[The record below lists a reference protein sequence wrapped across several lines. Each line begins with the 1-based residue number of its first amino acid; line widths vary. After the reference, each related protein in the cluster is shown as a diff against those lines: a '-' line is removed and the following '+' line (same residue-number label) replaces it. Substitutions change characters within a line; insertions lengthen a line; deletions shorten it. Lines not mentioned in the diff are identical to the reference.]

1 MNAQKTEMRKRK
13 PVQPRRPGHWGLAYL
28 LISVFYFLAPLSG
41 AATTVTGTINRPDGT
56 PVNGTLEFTLSQP
69 ATTATPPVIYAPV
82 KTTCA
87 VTNGLIAAGCTVQG
101 NDTLTPAGTF
111 YRVRMLDANNRVI
124 VPSTNYTISGAA
136 VDLGA
141 LPVTTTDTL
150 VPPTGNVTG
159 NLSVTGNLTVGGT
172 ANFAADP
179 QDFSHIRL
187 LGQTAD
193 PATQTTGSVF
203 YRSDL
208 DTVRFRSV
216 GLEVFDGT
224 QYLPLTASASQT
236 LELGANIR
244 LPGLFAATLKRLN
257 EIRLVDQNLW
267 TESTVPAKID
277 AAINDCAGAQC
288 LLVLPSNLP
297 AGEPTFFPDN
307 IITLDLRRSGGH
319 RYTGTLD
326 TSIRKGL
333 EIRAVTSEIAAASG
347 QWQPF
352 QVHLTAATGGI
363 NNSGGPK
370 IQYNGLFASLA
381 NQTRGQATVGQFEI
395 GCFAQGDCTGLQA
408 RVSHFGGSNAG
419 GDEGAVGLRVLVTQ
433 GESNMAV
440 STVFTATAS
449 SDSFDA
455 VNNETTVNYTAPANE
470 NRRGE
475 NRYLVNLTTAVTTP
489 GTISGISGIP
499 PVVTGSG
506 TTFAT
511 SLGVTT
517 PYTPAEPDV
526 CFSMVA
532 DDHAASGDKLI
543 VPVRT
548 VTSDTSLTLD
558 YSVAGADKAWV
569 GAASGGY
576 RLYRCKS
583 VKRLNTSGSVVLS
596 GDQTA
601 LFSLN
606 DSIEQPLGFDFQI
619 PAGIRI
625 QMGRRLPS
633 ATVGQAGIDIQN
645 LEPANEIRSALQ
657 IQGTG
662 WTQGIR
668 FTDGGPS
675 QAALQFDQPNS
686 AAEGRLRWAL
696 DSGNMD
702 IQVSRASARL
712 DIVQTTDTPNQF
724 NFFGS
729 GLAIGT
735 TWQARTSFLLN
746 SDTGFLKLGVGTNP
760 VAGFIRQSSGNGGA
774 PLLVARNQANTAD
787 VSLLTYSTADTLELA
802 QAGTPTSVLGD
813 FQMSGT
819 ATFNGGV
826 NNNGAALKHARVTT
840 GSIAAG
846 SSAAVTLTWTT
857 AFADASYTV
866 NCSLVE
872 ATAGASS
879 LHLHHLESVTA
890 AAVVTRVVNDD
901 TVNALT
907 GTLHCIALHD

>member
-1 MNAQKTEMRKRK
+1 MLNPQTKFETRTARIGAPSGCSSASFEPACTGRFRFSIF
-13 PVQPRRPGHWGLAYL
+13 VLLFLVAGHWSL
-28 LISVFYFLAPLSG
+28 V
-41 AATTVTGTINRPDGT
+41 AATSVSGTINRPDGT
-56 PVNGTLEFTLSQP
+56 PVNGTLEFILSQS
-69 ATTATPPVIYAPV
+69 ATTTTPPVIYAPA
-82 KTTCA
+82 KTTCP

-101 NDTLTPAGTF
+101 NDTLNPAGTF
-111 YRVRMLDANNRVI
+111 YRVRVLDANNRVV
-124 VPSTNYTISGAA
+124 VPSTNYTIIGAA
-136 VDLGA
+136 VDLGT
-141 LPVTTTDTL
+141 LPVTATDTL
-150 VPPTGNVTG
+150 VPPDGNVTG
-159 NLSVTGNLTVGGT
+159 DLTVTGNLTVGGT
-172 ANFAADP
+172 FNLTGDP
-179 QDFSHIRL
+179 QEFNHIRL
-187 LGQTAD
+187 LGQAAD
-193 PATQTTGSVF
+193 PTTQTAGSVF

-208 DTVRFRSV
+208 DRVRFRSG

-224 QYLPLTASASQT
+224 QYLPVTAPASQT
-236 LELGANIR
+236 LEIGANIR
-244 LPGLFAATLKRLN
+244 LPGLFAAVFKRLN
-257 EIRLVDQNLW
+257 EIRLVDPNLW
-267 TESTVPAKID
+267 TETTVPAKID

-288 LLVLPSNLP
+288 LLVLPSNLA
-297 AGEPTFFPDN
+297 AGEPTLFPDN
-307 IITLDLRRSGGH
+307 VVSLDLRRSGGH

-326 TSIRKGL
+326 TGVRKGI
-333 EIRAVTSEIAAASG
+333 EIRAVTSETAASEL
-347 QWQPF
+347 WQPL

-370 IQYNGLFASLA
+370 IQYNGLLASLA
-381 NQTRGQATVGQFEI
+381 NKTRGQATAGQFEI

-408 RVSHFGGSNAG
+408 RVSDFGGSNAG
-419 GDEGAVGLRVLVTQ
+419 GDEGAVGLRILVTQ
-433 GESNMAV
+433 GESNMAA
-440 STVFTATAS
+440 STLFTATVS

-475 NRYLVNLTTAVTTP
+475 NRHLVNLTTAVTTP
-489 GTISGISGIP
+489 GTISGISGTP
-499 PVVTGSG
+499 PLVTGSG

-558 YSVAGADKAWV
+558 YRVAGADKAWV

-583 VKRLNTSGSVVLS
+583 VKRLNQAGSLVLS
-596 GDQTA
+596 GDQTS
-601 LFSLN
+601 LFAAN
-606 DSIEQPLGFDFQI
+606 DAIEQPLGFDFQL

-625 QMGRRLPS
+625 QLGRRLPS

-696 DSGNMD
+696 ASGNFD
-702 IQVSRASARL
+702 LQVSRASSRL
-712 DIVQTTDTPNQF
+712 DLVQTTDTANQF

-746 SDTGFLKLGVGTNP
+746 SNTGFLKLGVGTNP
-760 VAGFIRQSSGNGGA
+760 TIGFIRQSSGTAGT
-774 PLLVARNQANTAD
+774 PLLVARNQANTTD
-787 VSLLTYSTADTLELA
+787 VNLITYSTADTMQLA
-802 QAGTPTSVLGD
+802 EAGTRVE
-813 FQMSGT
+813 FV
-819 ATFNGGV
+819 GGV
-826 NNNGAALKHARVTT
+826 HSNGSGLKHGRVTT
-840 GSIAAG
+840 GAIAAG
-846 SSAAVTLTWTT
+846 SSAAVTATWTT
-857 AFADASYTV
+857 AFADANYTV
-866 NCSLVE
+866 NCTVVE
-872 ATAGASS
+872 ATAGAGS
-879 LHLHHLESVTA
+879 LRLHHLESVTA
-890 AAVVTRVVNDD
+890 AAVVARVVNDD
-901 TVNALT
+901 TVNPLT
-907 GTLHCIALHD
+907 GTLHCIAMHD